1 MVALKGRVF
10 LSSHSA
16 SIKLPS
22 GRNEVRIPKAG
33 NLMMFDPLLTG
44 YATVFIL
51 YAVTFFSSFMGWK
64 GLSRLLSVMALAVNG
79 SILVGILIESGQPPV
94 FEMFGGM
101 LFVMFILCLLGIFCC
116 RAEEGRLN
124 IKTWVWIEILF
135 LLGIT
140 LFFPTDLLPHRYH
153 HTYPWVV
160 LFHGFRCLALSLALF
175 SAAHF
180 VRFRREPLR
189 KRVNN
194 PLFKQGRNYLLLSAV
209 TFLCGEYSG
218 IIWCQNGW
226 GDFWH
231 WSPAF
236 FQSTLIILF
245 FMAAFHLPGKNPRS
259 DNLRSV
265 IAIMTPLLM
274 LTIKVVKGL
283 S

>member
-1 MVALKGRVF
+1 L
-10 LSSHSA
+10 
-16 SIKLPS
+16 I
-22 GRNEVRIPKAG
+22 
-33 NLMMFDPLLTG
+33 
-44 YATVFIL
+44 
-51 YAVTFFSSFMGWK
+51 
-64 GLSRLLSVMALAVNG
+64 LLSPARAKAVFPNR
-79 SILVGILIESGQPPV
+79 SSPSPV
-94 FEMFGGM
+94 PSHLSLGG
-101 LFVMFILCLLGIFCC
+101 FC
-116 RAEEGRLN
+116 
-124 IKTWVWIEILF
+124 
-135 LLGIT
+135 
-140 LFFPTDLLPHRYH
+140 
-153 HTYPWVV
+153 
-160 LFHGFRCLALSLALF
+160 FHGFRCLALSLALF